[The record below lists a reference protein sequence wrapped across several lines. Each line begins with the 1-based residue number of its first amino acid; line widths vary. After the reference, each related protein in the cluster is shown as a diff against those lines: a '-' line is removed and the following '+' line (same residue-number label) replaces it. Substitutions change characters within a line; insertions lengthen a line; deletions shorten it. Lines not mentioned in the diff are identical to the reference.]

1 MVKEAYLPCKLAGL
15 RGDIKIACYRNI
27 NDKSPIVWNI
37 GKEIITKI
45 NEIQKQI
52 QNDFLVQLV

>member
-52 QNDFLVQLV
+52 